1 MPQRLRYLFASPRH
15 RAAGLVV
22 AIIGLALVASA
33 ARATGVGIFGGGEAG
48 AQSALT
54 DAVAAPVGASV
65 TVQGVTITVTGFVV
79 DDTRTVIGL
88 DVEGRPDLGPGVM
101 PLGMAELVDQ
111 DGHIYREDGGTAD
124 AVNPRLVTRYYPPL
138 NPSAKQLS
146 LQING
151 IQFAATTGKP
161 TANGRIDAQWLLR
174 FNLPAAPAKSTKVAT
189 DHTPRTLGKGQI
201 VIDLIQQAA
210 TGTVI
215 DGHLTGF
222 TMDEIPEFGIPGTLI
237 LADATKVNFTGL
249 RMGYGTGRSQWE
261 MRFPPTTGVVQ
272 LQINGDASDPHN
284 PATAATLEQSF
295 RAAGPA
301 TWDLT
306 LPGS

>member
-1 MPQRLRYLFASPRH
+1 MSQRPHHIFVSPRH
-15 RAAGLVV
+15 LAAGLIV

-33 ARATGVGIFGGGEAG
+33 ARAAGVGFFGGGDAG

-54 DAVAAPVGASV
+54 SAVAAPVGASV
-65 TVQGVTITVTGFVV
+65 TVQGVTITVTGFAA

-88 DVEGRPDLGPGVM
+88 DVQGRPDLGPGVM
-101 PLGMAELVDQ
+101 PLGMAQIVDQ
-111 DGHIYREDGGTAD
+111 DGRIYREDGGTAD

-138 NPSAKQLS
+138 NPAAKQLL

-151 IQFAATTGKP
+151 IQFAAKTGRP
-161 TANGRIDAQWLLR
+161 TANGRLDAQWLLR
-174 FNLPAAPAKSTKVAT
+174 FNLPAAPAKSTKVAA
-189 DHTPRTLGKGQI
+189 DHTPRTLGKGHI
-201 VIDLIQQAA
+201 VIDSIQQAA

-215 DGHLTGF
+215 AGHLTGF

-237 LADATKVNFTGL
+237 LADSTKVNFIGL
-249 RMGYGTGRSQWE
+249 RMGYGKDRSQWE
-261 MRFPPTTGVVQ
+261 MRFPPTAGVVQ
-272 LQINGDASDPHN
+272 LQINGDASNPHN
-284 PATAATLEQSF
+284 PAAAATLEQSF

-301 TWDLT
+301 TWALT